1 MQVLVEMKITVLDG
15 DEKGREFTSKRV
27 EETDTQ
33 FTDIGVLE
41 RVRLEW
47 THLHEMPTPVEVK
60 EEKSCSECV
69 HSGRTA
75 LEYPCTMCYDYSLY
89 TEREKNKED

>member
-27 EETDTQ
+27 EETDTK

-41 RVRLEW
+41 RIRLEW
-47 THLHEMPTPVEVK
+47 THLHGMPKPVEV
-60 EEKSCSECV
+60 EGNICSCVGCKYENTN
-69 HSGRTA
+69 GFK
-75 LEYPCTMCYDYSLY
+75 YPCSACDAYGMY
-89 TEREKNKED
+89 EEEEDE